1 MTHSI
6 IYLRTALLN
15 SLKIGLKF
23 KFPHSLRAKIT
34 MVFRTLFFICGS
46 NYMSDTFSAF
56 KLAYELFIFF
66 VQKGAKKIEKSEN
79 ISKTKS
85 LIKVLSYS

>member
-1 MTHSI
+1 
-6 IYLRTALLN
+6 
-15 SLKIGLKF
+15 
-23 KFPHSLRAKIT
+23 
-34 MVFRTLFFICGS
+34 
-46 NYMSDTFSAF
+46 MSDTFSAF

-85 LIKVLSYS
+85 LIKVLSYSWFRHHCVNKGNISQSSALKLWEEIGMGNCPQIQDFYE